1 MDALTAGIFV
11 ATAFVGGLVSGLAGF
26 AMGLLLSAVW
36 LHFLTPLQTVTLIIG
51 FGVWTQAYAIWR
63 LRRSLGWRNVAPFI
77 LGGALGV
84 PLGAMLLAHI
94 PPAYLRSGIGLL
106 VVLYS
111 VYGFAQPRFRPLDVG
126 MPADVGVGFL
136 NGLVAGLAGLTG
148 IVITIWCQW
157 RGWPKDVQR
166 AVFQPV
172 NLAAVLMTAAA
183 LVVAGAVTAQTAKLY
198 ALGLPFVLAGFWTGF
213 RLYGRVSDVGFRK
226 LVLSLLFLA
235 GISLLAT

>member
-1 MDALTAGIFV
+1 MDAVTAGIFV

-51 FGVWTQAYAIWR
+51 YGLWTQAYAIWR
-63 LRRSLGWRNVAPFI
+63 LRRSLGWRAVKPFI
-77 LGGALGV
+77 FGGALGV
-84 PLGAMLLAHI
+84 PVGALLLAHV
-94 PPAYLRSGIGLL
+94 PPAHLRFAIGLF

-111 VYGFAQPRFRPLDVG
+111 LYGFARPRLRPLKAG
-126 MPADVGVGFL
+126 TRADFGVGFL

-157 RGWPKDVQR
+157 RGWQKDVQR

-172 NLAAVLMTAAA
+172 NLAAVLTTAAS
-183 LVVAGAVTAQTAKLY
+183 LVVAGAVTAEIGKLY

-213 RLYGRVSDVGFRK
+213 RLYGKVSDVGFRK
-226 LVLSLLFLA
+226 VVLALLLVA
-235 GISLLAT
+235 GISLLLT